1 MTINFAK
8 IIFFA
13 GNMVQNQTFVLFL
26 PFLCLRR
33 ANCTQPKHVKHL
45 KITKV
50 SLVILEH
57 HIRFQMKILTHSL
70 SVYHIYFAITNLPL
84 FLCQFATS
92 ITHHAI
98 ELESCSNLY
107 SRLQFF
113 LIGKFWISGILWVM
127 S

>member
-70 SVYHIYFAITNLPL
+70 SVYHIILCNHKFATIFMPICDFHNSPCNWARELFKPL
-84 FLCQFATS
+84 F
-92 ITHHAI
+92 
-98 ELESCSNLY
+98 
-107 SRLQFF
+107 
-113 LIGKFWISGILWVM
+113 
-127 S
+127 